1 MTIRLR
7 TIFFITLG
15 LLTLWFLYTE
25 REILAPFILAA
36 IFAYIFNPVV
46 SFLSSKI
53 KLPRTI
59 SVILI
64 WAVIIAVLT
73 VFGMFVVRRA
83 IAEFSGLKE
92 YIHEWANM
100 ARGQVAILPEFV
112 RPTFNEGLSSLQKSL
127 VTTSISIFAVFP
139 KAISGIIG
147 FFIFLI
153 SSFYFLKEGRNVFD
167 RFLNLVPSDFRIET
181 EILFRKI
188 NLVLGNYL
196 RGQLLV
202 ILTSFL
208 MFFTFY
214 TILGVEY
221 ALALA
226 LIAGFLEIIVLI
238 GPLVSLA
245 AAVIVV
251 LLAGVSNFEL
261 NTLQAV
267 GVVVVGN
274 LIIRQIQDYIITPGI
289 MGRLVKLHP
298 LIILFA
304 VLAGGNIAGILGLLL
319 AVPVAAV
326 IRVVLEFSMDK
337 INERN
342 S

>member
-7 TIFFITLG
+7 TVFFIILG
-15 LLTLWFLYTE
+15 VLTCWFLYIE
-25 REILAPFILAA
+25 RAILAPFVLAA

-59 SVILI
+59 SIILI
-64 WAVIIAVLT
+64 WAIIIAILSIS
-73 VFGMFVVRRA
+73 GMFVVKRA

-92 YIHEWANM
+92 YLHEWTNM
-100 ARGQVAILPEFV
+100 AKGQAEFLPEFV
-112 RPTFNEGLSSLQKSL
+112 RPTLNESLSSLQKTL
-127 VTTSISIFAVFP
+127 LTTSISIFSVFP
-139 KAISGIIG
+139 QAISGIIS

-153 SSFYFLKEGRNVFD
+153 ASFYFLKEGRNVFD
-167 RFLNLVPSDFRIET
+167 RFLNLVPRDFRVET

-214 TILGVEY
+214 TVLGVNY

-226 LIAGFLEIIVLI
+226 LIAGFLEVVILI
-238 GPLVSLA
+238 GPFVAGSVA
-245 AAVIVV
+245 IIVV
-251 LLAGVSNFEL
+251 LLTGASNFNL
-261 NTLQAV
+261 SPLQAV
-267 GVVVVGN
+267 VVVLIGN
-274 LIIRQIQDYIITPGI
+274 FIIRLIQDYVVTPGI
-289 MGRLVKLHP
+289 MGRVVKLHP

-304 VLAGGNIAGILGLLL
+304 VLAGGHIAGILGLLL

-326 IRVVLEFSMDK
+326 IRIVLEFAMDK